1 MPRKY
6 KAKNFTDFEESLNGG
21 SREEVIE
28 VPLSSQP
35 LFYTGLLIFLF
46 AALAVGRVLFL
57 GVVSGEIYKARAEAN
72 SSELER
78 LQAPRGLVFAR
89 GGEVLAENQPVF
101 LAVLKTSEFLKDES
115 IQEKTL
121 ASIKEIMGIDREL
134 VWSLIKER
142 DQERIGDPI
151 VLSADLSQTE
161 LIQLKS
167 LNSLSL
173 VVESGF
179 KRNYPDGPIFSSII
193 GYTGLPT
200 ALDLRENAE
209 LTGVDFVGKSG
220 LEAFY
225 DKDLRGKNGFLAYL
239 RDAKGEIFEEKK
251 ERPVEAGAA
260 LNLTIDAE
268 FQRYFYHRMQEG
280 LTSLGRNSGVGLA
293 LNPRN
298 GEVLALINLPSY
310 DPNIFLAPEKNEE
323 RLKLLNS
330 PETPLFNRAI
340 SGTYSPGSTIKP
352 LVALAALS
360 EGVIN
365 TEKQIYSPGY
375 LEIPNPY
382 DPQKP
387 TLFLDWRP
395 QGWVNLERAIAQ
407 SSNVYFYTVGGGFGD
422 IKGLGI
428 KRLNDWWQ
436 KFNLGKLT
444 GIDLPWEAKG
454 LLPTVEE
461 KEKRTGTPWLLGDT
475 YNVSIG
481 QGDLLLTPLQILN
494 YVAAIGNGGKIYRPF
509 LVSNFKHSEVA
520 SDLSNLQTQ
529 ISEVEKGMKA
539 AVNFPLGTAY
549 LLHDLQVSVAAK
561 TGTAQILSNTQANA
575 FFVGFMPAED
585 PEIVILIL
593 VERSREGS
601 LNTVPIAKDVLNWY
615 YLNRIPH
622 PSEIL
627 STSSK

>member
-1 MPRKY
+1 MLRKY
-6 KAKNFTDFEESLNGG
+6 KTKIFPDFDESLNGD

-28 VPLSSQP
+28 VTLSSRP
-35 LFYTGLLIFLF
+35 LFYVGFLIFLF

-57 GVVSGEIYKARAEAN
+57 GIASGEIYKARAEAN
-72 SSELER
+72 SSKLER
-78 LQAPRGLVFAR
+78 LQAPRGLIFSR
-89 GGEVLAENQPVF
+89 DGEVLAENQPVF
-101 LAVLKTSEFLKDES
+101 LAILKTSEFLKDEA
-115 IQEKTL
+115 IQEKAL
-121 ASIKEIMGIDREL
+121 ASIERIMEIESEQ
-134 VWSLIKER
+134 VWGLIKER

-151 VLSADLSQTE
+151 VLSADLSQDE
-161 LIQLKS
+161 LIQIKGLNLSS
-167 LNSLSL
+167 LI
-173 VVESGF
+173 VQSGF
-179 KRNYPDGPIFSSII
+179 KRSYPDGSIFSSIV

-200 ALDLRENAE
+200 AEDLKENVE
-209 LTGVDFVGKSG
+209 LTGEDFVGKTG

-225 DKDLRGKNGFLAYL
+225 DQNLRGKNGFVSYL
-239 RDAKGEIFEEKK
+239 RDAKGKVIEEKK
-251 ERPVEAGAA
+251 ERPAEGGTA
-260 LNLTIDAE
+260 LTLTIDAE
-268 FQRYFYHRMQEG
+268 FQRYFYHRMQAG
-280 LTSLGRNSGVGLA
+280 LASLGRNSGVGLA
-293 LNPRN
+293 LNPEN
-298 GEVLALINLPSY
+298 GEVLALINLPGY
-310 DPNIFLAPEKNEE
+310 DPNIFLASQKNEE

-330 PETPLFNRAI
+330 PDKPLFNRAI
-340 SGTYSPGSTIKP
+340 SGAYSPGSTIKP

-382 DPQKP
+382 DPEKP

-436 KFNLGKLT
+436 KFNLGKPT
-444 GIDLPWEAKG
+444 GIDLPGEARG

-481 QGDLLLTPLQILN
+481 QGDLLLTPLQLLN
-494 YVAAIGNGGKIYRPF
+494 YIAAIGNGGKIYRPF
-509 LVSNFKHSEVA
+509 IVSNFNHSELA
-520 SDLSNLQTQ
+520 GDLSNLQTQ

-549 LLHDLQVSVAAK
+549 LLHDLPVSVAAK

-585 PEIVILIL
+585 PKIAILIL

-615 YLNRIPH
+615 YWNRV
-622 PSEIL
+622 
-627 STSSK
+627 KNVK